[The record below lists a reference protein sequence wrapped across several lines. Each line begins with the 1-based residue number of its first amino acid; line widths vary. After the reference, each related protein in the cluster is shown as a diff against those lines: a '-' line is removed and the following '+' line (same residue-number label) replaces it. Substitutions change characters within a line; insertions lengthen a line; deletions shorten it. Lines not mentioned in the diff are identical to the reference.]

1 MPFLQLSWKNG
12 WPEILEKGKAMPT
25 VLSKTEWQKKYNVTD
40 VNPTT
45 GNFTYTDKFNGN
57 KLDSRWMFLR
67 NPSDFYKFT
76 DGGLE
81 INAKAV
87 NISQPE
93 SPSAIF
99 VRQQHNTFTAETE
112 LTFNP
117 SDEHQLAGLV
127 LLQNE
132 EYNFVFGKTMR
143 EGKSVVT
150 LKRAERT
157 NITVASATLDNS
169 ESQQPLRLKVEGDGR
184 YYNFYYAAGDGA
196 WKLLASGVDAVN
208 LSTHQSGGFIG
219 ACIGLYATLSNK

>member
-1 MPFLQLSWKNG
+1 MERMMITELDAYKQELKKMLESRLSG
-12 WPEILEKGKAMPT
+12 
-25 VLSKTEWQKKYNVTD
+25 
-40 VNPTT
+40 
-45 GNFTYTDKFNGN
+45 
-57 KLDSRWMFLR
+57 KLDSADI
-67 NPSDFYKFT
+67 DFTLNAMGHFVE
-76 DGGLE
+76 GL
-81 INAKAV
+81 IRV
-87 NISQPE
+87 
-93 SPSAIF
+93 
-99 VRQQHNTFTAETE
+99 
-112 LTFNP
+112 
-117 SDEHQLAGLV
+117 
-127 LLQNE
+127 
-132 EYNFVFGKTMR
+132 MR